1 MAKFV
6 LTGQMAL
13 LPPKNLAAIAKNI
26 KSKLS
31 NINVN
36 INVQANVQAVNNA
49 ANAANNASTAFGNVA
64 KQAKSAR
71 NSVSDLFKSLSGAA
85 KRFGAIAIVTST
97 FLGLSRAIRSSI
109 HDAIEFERQ
118 ILNLSQ
124 VTGKSAQELKGISNE
139 ITRLSVNLGV
149 SSDGLLKT
157 GIILA
162 QAGLEARKTKAAL
175 EVLAKTELA
184 ASFDDIQSTTEGA
197 IAILQQFKGEAA
209 EAASDVAY
217 LEKAMNSINQISKK
231 YAVESADLV
240 AVIRRSGGA
249 FEAAGG
255 SLDELLALFTSVR
268 ATTRESAETI
278 ATGLRTIF
286 TRIQRVE
293 TIRQLQELGIALQDA
308 EGKFVGP
315 YEAIKRISEG
325 LSSIDARDFRFAAI
339 VEELGGFRQIGKVIP
354 LIKQFKMSQD
364 ALKTA
369 QSSGNSLSEDAA
381 IAQKSLANQIA
392 RVREEFQALIREFVD
407 SKAFRDMLNLVLEMS
422 RAFIN
427 VAKSLEPILPM
438 ITILAGMKFGSGLAG
453 LIGGNLTQRRNNGGR
468 IHAFASGGFVPGSGN
483 RDTVPAMLTPG
494 EFVIRKSSVNKIGAD
509 KLAQMNAGG
518 SVQHFASGGIVENLI
533 KNPSGHVGIMKL
545 DGSDQQ
551 VKTAGINPKDNGN
564 NNSMY
569 AKWQHILSKHPELEK
584 KDYYNIK
591 DFPVDTSGPL
601 NQQAVQTFREGIRTS
616 ASQAIQAVAGT
627 IQGALN
633 IKPSE
638 SVSSEY
644 TQKLMGSLG
653 DGVIGSLF
661 EGVITALIS
670 NGDPSKINASTLRP
684 FDYVG
689 SIGDA
694 AKLFKNGN
702 LLNTD
707 DYMYKDAKKSSQYKI
722 SGITEKV
729 INQAYVEAG
738 GAQKVLDAGGTTKAD
753 LLQAIEKNPKIKNLL
768 ETTGGLTTND
778 IISLHLKGLKTS
790 TVGQMADK
798 LNELGLYPEARQGTR
813 GANKAPATIFMLKDE
828 IARTNVQEFAAGG
841 MPKGSDTVPAMLTPG
856 EFVVNRDSAR
866 KIGYDNLSHMNKTG
880 KPKYFATGGP
890 VTPGKANRQGVSYSG
905 TARQKQDQRTEVK
918 AFLDL
923 VKQKTVAAGG
933 TKTTQQIYKEA
944 FAELKTLFPKLSKV
958 TRDVIAKNLAYAKTL
973 RATEE
978 QQLKA
983 WQAQKDAEKKV
994 QDFGDK
1000 ISNFTSTTQN
1010 WVFLSSSIAAVAA
1023 QLGGFEQATKDAIS
1037 ETSIFATTVVGIAG
1051 TIADSAVGLAQLIPL
1066 SVQAKIY
1073 TGVMAGLTT
1082 VTSAFG
1088 VSLSVLVA
1096 PIAALGVLIAG
1107 VGIYFYYLKARAK
1120 NLAEA
1125 ANKAADDILQ
1135 SAEQGKGGTESQFVS
1150 KRLEAVAAVQEQYW
1164 FSTKAVKDQE
1174 LEASRQAAS
1183 VLFNLSVSGKALEQA
1198 LARIEKDRGL
1208 SERQKADQSISILQK
1223 DLNNSLAGIT
1233 KGRGVL
1239 NKFLSR
1245 DNFNAMDLE
1254 GPDKTAFED
1263 ANNAVKLA
1271 EDQITDNLTK
1281 LSSALDRNFDSILK
1295 ELDFQLIGKTG
1306 KEIVDSLKASS
1317 ELGRNIEA
1325 IESSILQSAQQKAVL
1340 QVEKARNSAPED
1352 FASAIEAANNEL
1364 KTALE
1369 TIYDNRVALENAAK
1383 AEAEK
1388 IKSTNDINAAMEK
1401 QRDNFALADGA
1412 IRFFSQQTEA
1422 AAKSVS
1428 ALERT
1433 MDRLG
1438 GGVNTGSAVS
1448 IRGLDNLNDV
1458 VDTGLFKSQLDK
1470 AVAPLGDFGNV
1481 VSDELSKT
1489 AIILERGRKKLL
1501 NVRFGQLN
1509 VIKTIEELFNGID
1522 ITADLKNAISG
1533 LIQDAA
1539 KASTEGA
1546 STITASEF
1554 ENIFAPLLAQ
1564 SEPFR
1569 KTIEGLINTQKELT
1583 TANASYLNEINKL
1596 RQEEIDGRR
1605 KMVDSDIRLSERLA
1619 EVRDKTISVEEKEAQ
1634 RNTRRGFGAG
1644 NRNGLANQFRV
1655 TADSLRELQGRIEK
1669 SNDVVLTS
1677 RLQEEQADLINK
1689 FSNLKGVVEE
1699 LTDQT
1704 DRATDVMS
1712 EIQKEQGKRDF
1723 VNKFTADFVTG
1734 GKNDRKNIA
1743 RQFEGLQAVGRFGT
1757 LQVLNEEMRGQV
1769 GSLLNELAGLD
1780 DGFKQFRKQ
1789 VIFNDAV
1796 RLGINPGVAGAIANA
1811 TPKEEMLIQELRAIA
1826 AEEKQF
1832 QQLLNDNIVKETQF
1846 LYDRMNKLTLV
1857 IESMPDKF
1865 KEAMSTAMQEFNDE
1879 QARIQA
1885 NAKQYE
1891 IDQKK
1896 LAAEA
1901 EAKKLKDEQAKSD
1914 FVAQKTGELT
1924 STLQKLIDVIESE
1937 RLEKST
1943 EKTES
1948 SIRQLQT
1955 QNRFWDAL
1963 IYGKAA
1969 TNKSKGGPI
1978 YASKGK
1984 LVNMEPKGTDTVPA
1998 MLTPGEFVMRKS
2010 AVDKYGEDTMHAI
2023 NKGVYADEGGSINKK
2038 YRITKD
2044 GYMKTVQDGKTYTMA
2059 DKIKDQER
2067 ERAARDKALSDKN
2080 TELLSNPRLSRNRVE
2095 PDYPISDTKNPSAFQ
2110 TTGFDN
2116 NLLGQIV
2123 GQQYSN
2129 IDLGGPDVSRIN
2141 QAALQ
2146 QAQSIKIPPSKAK
2159 PAIATASNVYG
2170 QADPKIL
2177 KELGGTYGSG
2187 RHHDPQKQLAL
2198 AEKRRQEQV
2207 RARDIRM
2214 GQIDPTAERRQSIQD
2229 RLNERSSNI
2238 QQAAYQRKQR
2248 SLPSYMRDEGWQ
2260 DKKFAPQN
2268 IPQLPQGGMGRP
2280 NFGQNNP
2287 QMGNMNDMAG
2297 VLKTTF
2303 DNLTGVLNN
2312 MHMTHQ
2318 VTVDGALNINGINNT
2333 QVAEAIKQYLG
2344 DFIVTEVKRLMDD
2357 KGLKT

>member
-6 LTGQMAL
+6 LTGHLAL
-13 LPPKNLAAIAKNI
+13 VPPKNLAAVAKQI
-26 KSKLS
+26 KTRLS
-31 NINVN
+31 NINVTV
-36 INVQANVQAVNNA
+36 NVQANTKALSATAQGANSAATSLNNM
-49 ANAANNASTAFGNVA
+49 S
-64 KQAKSAR
+64 KQAKSAH
-71 NSVSDLFKSLSGAA
+71 NSISDLFKSLSGAA

-97 FLGLSRAIRSSI
+97 FLGLSRAIRSSLN
-109 HDAIEFERQ
+109 DAIDFERQ
-118 ILNLSQ
+118 ILNLEQ
-124 VTGKSAQELKGISNE
+124 VTGKTAKELKDISNE

-184 ASFDDIQSTTEGA
+184 ASFDDIASTTEGA

-438 ITILAGMKFGSGLAG
+438 ITILAGMKFGSGLAS
-453 LIGGNLTQRRNNGGR
+453 LIGSNVTQRRNNGGR

-518 SVQHFASGGIVENLI
+518 HVQHFASGGIVDNLI

-591 DFPVDTSGPL
+591 DFPIDTSGPL
-601 NQQAVQTFREGIRTS
+601 NQQAVQTFKEGLRTS
-616 ASQAIQAVAGT
+616 ASQAIQSVAGT
-627 IQGALN
+627 IQGALKIAPN
-633 IKPSE
+633 E
-638 SVSSEY
+638 SVSNEY
-644 TQKLMGSLG
+644 TQKLIGSLG

-661 EGVITALIS
+661 EGVITSLIS
-670 NGDPSKINASTLRP
+670 NGDPLKINASTLRP

-694 AKLFKNGN
+694 AKLFKNGS

-738 GAQKVLDAGGTTKAD
+738 GAQKALDAGGTTRAD
-753 LLQAIEKNPKIKNLL
+753 LLQAIEKNSKVKNLL

-798 LNELGLYPEARQGTR
+798 LNELGLYPEVRQGTR

-890 VTPGKANRQGVSYSG
+890 VTPAKAHRYRNSTPYTG
-905 TARQKQDQRTEVK
+905 TARQKQNQKDQVRE
-918 AFLDL
+918 FLAL
-923 VKQKTVAAGG
+923 VKQKAASADG
-933 TKTTQQIYKEA
+933 TKTTEKIYKEA
-944 FAELKTLFPKLSKV
+944 FAELRTQFPKLSKV
-958 TRDVIAKNLAYAKTL
+958 TRDVIAKNIAHAKTL
-973 RATEE
+973 KATEE
-978 QQLKA
+978 QQLKV
-983 WQAQKDAEKKV
+983 WQQQKDTEKKV
-994 QDFGDK
+994 KDFGDK
-1000 ISNFTSTTQN
+1000 LSNATSRIQN
-1010 WVFLSSSIAAVAA
+1010 WVFLGSSIAAVSA
-1023 QLGGFEQATKDAIS
+1023 QLGVFDQATKDAIS
-1037 ETSIFATTVVGIAG
+1037 ETSIFATTMVGITG
-1051 TIADSAVGLAQLIPL
+1051 TIADSVVGLAQIIPL
-1066 SVQAKIY
+1066 GAQAKIY
-1073 TGVMAGLTT
+1073 TGIMAGVNT
-1082 VTSAFG
+1082 VTALFG
-1088 VSLSVLVA
+1088 ISLTSLLV
-1096 PIAALGVLIAG
+1096 PIAALGVL
-1107 VGIYFYYLKARAK
+1107 VTGIGLYFYYLKAQAR

-1125 ANKAADDILQ
+1125 HNKAANDILQ

-1183 VLFNLSVSGKALEQA
+1183 VLFNLSTSGRALEQA
-1198 LARIEKDRGL
+1198 LAAIDKNRGL
-1208 SERQKADQSISILQK
+1208 SEGEKADRAIPILQK
-1223 DLNNSLAGIT
+1223 DLNDSLAGIT
-1233 KGRGVL
+1233 KGRGVI
-1239 NKFLSR
+1239 NKFSSR
-1245 DNFNAMDLE
+1245 ENFDPTNLD

-1271 EDQITDNLTK
+1271 EDQITANLAK
-1281 LSSALDRNFDSILK
+1281 LNDSLNKSFDSILK
-1295 ELDFQLIGKTG
+1295 DLDVQLIGKTG

-1317 ELGRNIEA
+1317 SLGKNIEA
-1325 IESSILQSAQQKAVL
+1325 VESSILKSAQQKAVL
-1340 QVEKARNSAPED
+1340 QVEKARNSAPEA
-1352 FASAIEAANNEL
+1352 FASAVEAANNEL

-1369 TIYDNRVALENAAK
+1369 AIYDNKVALEDLAETEAK
-1383 AEAEK
+1383 K
-1388 IKSTNDINAAMEK
+1388 IKSTNQINAAMEK
-1401 QRDNFALADGA
+1401 QRGNFALADGA
-1412 IRFFSQQTEA
+1412 IKFFSKQTEA

-1438 GGVNTGSAVS
+1438 GGVNNGSAVS

-1458 VDTGLFKSQLDK
+1458 VDTELFKSQLDK
-1470 AVAPLGDFGNV
+1470 AVVPLGDFGGV
-1481 VSDELSKT
+1481 VSGELSKT

-1501 NVRFGQLN
+1501 NVRFGQ
-1509 VIKTIEELFNGID
+1509 VSIIKTIEQLFQGID
-1522 ITADLKNAISG
+1522 ISADLKNAISG

-1569 KTIEGLINTQKELT
+1569 KTVEGLINSQQELT
-1583 TANASYLNEINKL
+1583 AANASYLNEINKL

-1619 EVRDKTISVEEKEAQ
+1619 EVRDRSISVEEKEAQ

-1655 TADSLRELQGRIEK
+1655 TADSLRELQGRIEE
-1669 SNDVVLTS
+1669 SNDAVLTS
-1677 RLQEEQADLINK
+1677 RLQKEQADLINK

-1734 GKNDRKNIA
+1734 GKDDRKNIA
-1743 RQFEGLQAVGRFGT
+1743 RQFQGLQAVGRFGT

-1769 GSLLNELAGLD
+1769 GSLLSELAGLD
-1780 DGFKQFRKQ
+1780 DGFKEFRKQ

-1832 QQLLNDNIVKETQF
+1832 QQLLNDNTAKETQF
-1846 LYDRMNKLTLV
+1846 LYGRMDKLTLV

-1879 QARIQA
+1879 QARIQS
-1885 NAKQYE
+1885 NAKEYE
-1891 IDQKK
+1891 IEQKK
-1896 LAAEA
+1896 LAAEV
-1901 EAKKLKDEQAKSD
+1901 EAKRLKNEQDKSN
-1914 FVAQKTGELT
+1914 FVVSEMKTLGGSINALTKEIQNQKRIAEEARLKESQDKREGDA
-1924 STLQKLIDVIESE
+1924 IIESA
-1937 RLEKST
+1937 
-1943 EKTES
+1943 
-1948 SIRQLQT
+1948 
-1955 QNRFWDAL
+1955 FMH
-1963 IYGKAA
+1963 
-1969 TNKSKGGPI
+1969 SKGGPI

-2010 AVDKYGEDTMHAI
+2010 AVDKYGEDTMHAM
-2023 NKGVYADEGGSINKK
+2023 NKGVYAADGALIKK
-2038 YRITKD
+2038 YKKDTNGRTKMGKD
-2044 GYMKTVQDGKTYTMA
+2044 GRPLEDIGTWFGIEKAEKEYRD
-2059 DKIKDQER
+2059 R
-2067 ERAARDKALSDKN
+2067 ERKAIDTYIN
-2080 TELLSNPRLSRNRVE
+2080 NEDLLANPRLSRNK
-2095 PDYPISDTKNPSAFQ
+2095 PQAPQGLALDINKINNDALSPINIPSPIKPTQSLQAKQTNASDMT
-2110 TTGFDN
+2110 
-2116 NLLGQIV
+2116 
-2123 GQQYSN
+2123 
-2129 IDLGGPDVSRIN
+2129 
-2141 QAALQ
+2141 AALSTQ
-2146 QAQSIKIPPSKAK
+2146 NTIAAK
-2159 PAIATASNVYG
+2159 KSN
-2170 QADPKIL
+2170 A
-2177 KELGGTYGSG
+2177 
-2187 RHHDPQKQLAL
+2187 LAL
-2198 AEKRRQEQV
+2198 SEKRQKEQI
-2207 RARDIRM
+2207 RARQIRM

-2238 QQAAYQRKQR
+2238 QEASYQRKQR
-2248 SLPSYMRDEGWQ
+2248 SMPSYMRDEGWQ

-2318 VTVDGALNINGINNT
+2318 VTVDGALNINGVNNT

-2357 KGLKT
+2357 SKKGFPT

>member
-6 LTGQMAL
+6 LTGHLAL
-13 LPPKNLAAIAKNI
+13 LPPKNLAAVAKQI
-26 KSKLS
+26 KSRLS
-31 NINVN
+31 NINVTV
-36 INVQANVQAVNNA
+36 NVRANTQALSATAQGANNA
-49 ANAANNASTAFGNVA
+49 ATSLNNMS
-64 KQAKSAR
+64 KQAKAAR

-97 FLGLSRAIRSSI
+97 FLGLSRAIRSSVG
-109 HDAIEFERQ
+109 DAIEFERE
-118 ILNLSQ
+118 IGNLSQ
-124 VTGKSAQELKGISNE
+124 VTGKTAKELKDISNE
-139 ITRLSVNLGV
+139 ITRLSTNLGV

-184 ASFDDIQSTTEGA
+184 SSFDDITSTTEGA
-197 IAILQQFKGEAA
+197 IAILQQFKKEAA
-209 EAASDVAY
+209 NSASDVAY

-339 VEELGGFRQIGKVIP
+339 TEELGGFRQIGKVIP
-354 LIKQFKMSQD
+354 LIKQFRTSQE

-369 QSSGNSLSEDAA
+369 QASGNSLSEDAA

-392 RVREEFQALIREFVD
+392 RVREEFQALIRQFVD
-407 SKAFRDMLNLVLEMS
+407 SQAFRDMLNLVLEMS

-438 ITILAGMKFGSGLAG
+438 IEILAAMKFGSGLASLLG
-453 LIGGNLTQRRNNGGR
+453 SGITQRRNNGGR

-494 EFVIRKSSVNKIGAD
+494 EFVIKKSSVNKIGAD

-518 SVQHFASGGIVENLI
+518 HVQHFASGGIVENLI
-533 KNPSGHVGIMKL
+533 KNTSGHVGIMKL

-569 AKWQHILSKHPELEK
+569 AKWQHVVGKHPELEK

-591 DFPVDTSGPL
+591 DFPIDTSGPL

-638 SVSSEY
+638 SISNEY
-644 TQKLMGSLG
+644 SQKLMGSLG
-653 DGVIGSLF
+653 DGVVGSLF

-694 AKLFKNGN
+694 AKLFKNGH

-738 GAQKVLDAGGTTKAD
+738 GTTKAD
-753 LLQAIEKNPKIKNLL
+753 LLQAIEKNPKVKNLL

-828 IARTNVQEFAAGG
+828 IARTSVQEFAAGG
-841 MPKGSDTVPAMLTPG
+841 MPKGTDTVPAMLTPG

-890 VTPGKANRQGVSYSG
+890 VTPAKATRQAYGRNYNVPYTG
-905 TARQKQDQRTEVK
+905 TPKQRQQQKTEVR

-923 VKQKTVAAGG
+923 VKQKSAAAGG
-933 TKTTQQIYKEA
+933 TKTTEKIFKEA
-944 FAELKTLFPKLSKV
+944 FAELKTQFPKLSKV
-958 TRDVIAKNLAYAKTL
+958 TRDVIKSNLAHAKTL

-978 QQLKA
+978 QQLKT
-983 WQAQKDAEKKV
+983 WQAQKDAEKQV
-994 QDFGDK
+994 Q
-1000 ISNFTSTTQN
+1000 NFTDKLSNATAKLQN
-1010 WVFLSSSIAAVAA
+1010 WIFLGSSVATISA
-1023 QLGGFEQATKDAIS
+1023 QLGSFEQATKDAIS
-1037 ETSIFATTVVGIAG
+1037 ETSVFATTMVGIAG
-1051 TIADSAVGLAQLIPL
+1051 TVADSAVGLVQSFVPL
-1066 SVQAKIY
+1066 AIQTKIY

-1082 VTSAFG
+1082 VSASMG
-1088 VSLSVLVA
+1088 IGLSALLAPVA
-1096 PIAALGVLIAG
+1096 ILGVALTGLGLIL
-1107 VGIYFYYLKARAK
+1107 YYQASKAK

-1125 ANKAADDILQ
+1125 NNKAADEILKA
-1135 SAEQGKGGTESQFVS
+1135 AEQGGSGTESQFVA
-1150 KRLEAVAAVQEQYW
+1150 KRLEAVAKVQEQYW
-1164 FSTKAVKDQE
+1164 FATKAVKDQE

-1183 VLFNLSVSGKALEQA
+1183 VLFNLSTSGRALEQS
-1198 LARIEKDRGL
+1198 LARIEKNNNLSDR
-1208 SERQKADQSISILQK
+1208 EKADQSISILQK
-1223 DLNNSLAGIT
+1223 DLNNSLVGLT
-1233 KGRGVL
+1233 KGRDVI
-1239 NKFLSR
+1239 NKFLNR
-1245 DNFNAMDLE
+1245 DNFNFEKLE

-1263 ANNAVKLA
+1263 ANSAIKLA
-1271 EDQITDNLTK
+1271 EEQIQSSLSQLTSS
-1281 LSSALDRNFDSILK
+1281 LSRNFDSILK
-1295 ELDFQLIGKTG
+1295 ELDVQLIGKSG
-1306 KEIVDSLKASS
+1306 KEILESLKSS
-1317 ELGRNIEA
+1317 TELGKNIETVEA
-1325 IESSILQSAQQKAVL
+1325 SILKSAKERAAL
-1340 QVEKARNSAPED
+1340 QIEKARNSTSED
-1352 FASAIEAANNEL
+1352 FAAAVDSANNEL
-1364 KTALE
+1364 KQAIE
-1369 TIYDNRVALENAAK
+1369 AIYDNKIALEQNAK
-1383 AEAEK
+1383 AEADRM
-1388 IKSTNDINAAMEK
+1388 KSTNDLNIAMEK
-1401 QRDNFALADGA
+1401 QRDNFALAEGA
-1412 IRFFSQQTEA
+1412 IKFFSKQTEA
-1422 AAKSVS
+1422 ASKSVS

-1438 GGVNTGSAVS
+1438 GSVNTGSAVS
-1448 IRGLDNLNDV
+1448 ITGLDNLNNVIDPK
-1458 VDTGLFKSQLDK
+1458 LFKAQLDK
-1470 AVAPLGDFGNV
+1470 AVAPLGDFGPV
-1481 VSDELSKT
+1481 VSGELSKT
-1489 AIILERGRKKLL
+1489 AVILERARNKLL
-1501 NVRFGQLN
+1501 NVRFGQIS
-1509 VIKTIEELFNGID
+1509 VIQTIKELFEGIN
-1522 ITADLKNAISG
+1522 INADLKNAISG

-1569 KTIEGLINTQKELT
+1569 RTIEGLINSQKELT
-1583 TANASYLNEINKL
+1583 AANASYLNEINKL

-1605 KMVDSDIRLSERLA
+1605 KIIDSDIRLSERLA
-1619 EVRDKTISVEEKEAQ
+1619 EARDKTISVEEKEAQ
-1634 RNTRRGFGAG
+1634 RNARRGFGAG

-1655 TADSLRELQGRIEK
+1655 TADSLRELQGRIEE
-1669 SNDVVLTS
+1669 SNDAVLTS
-1677 RLQEEQADLINK
+1677 RLQKEQADLINR

-1734 GKNDRKNIA
+1734 GKDDRKNIA
-1743 RQFEGLQAVGRFGT
+1743 KQFQGLQAVSRFGT

-1769 GSLLNELAGLD
+1769 GALLNELAGLD
-1780 DGFKQFRKQ
+1780 DGFKEFRKQ

-1832 QQLLNDNIVKETQF
+1832 QQLLNDNTAKETQF
-1846 LYDRMNKLTLV
+1846 LYGRMDKLTLV

-1865 KEAMSTAMQEFNDE
+1865 KEAMSAAMKEFNDE
-1879 QARIQA
+1879 QKRIQA

-1891 IDQKK
+1891 IDQKQ

-1901 EAKKLKDEQAKSD
+1901 EAKRIADEATKSEYVASEMKRLGGSIDALVEEIRAERQLKADKQ
-1914 FVAQKTGELT
+1914 
-1924 STLQKLIDVIESE
+1924 SE
-1937 RLEKST
+1937 RD
-1943 EKTES
+1943 
-1948 SIRQLQT
+1948 
-1955 QNRFWDAL
+1955 DARSQQSDAMME
-1963 IYGKAA
+1963 GVFMR
-1969 TNKSKGGPI
+1969 SKGGPI

-2010 AVDKYGEDTMHAI
+2010 AVDKYGEDTMHAM

-2044 GYMKTVQDGKTYTMA
+2044 GYMKTVQDGKPYTMS

-2080 TELLSNPRLSRNRVE
+2080 EELLSNPRLSRNKKE
-2095 PDYPISDTKNPSAFQ
+2095 PNFELSKNKDPLELKKLE
-2110 TTGFDN
+2110 TDN
-2116 NLLGQIV
+2116 NLWAQII
-2123 GQQYSN
+2123 GQQYFN
-2129 IDLGGPDVSRIN
+2129 TEPFAGPDIDKIN
-2141 QAALQ
+2141 KQSLNPINIPSPVAKKQ
-2146 QAQSIKIPPSKAK
+2146 QDSDII
-2159 PAIATASNVYG
+2159 
-2170 QADPKIL
+2170 
-2177 KELGGTYGSG
+2177 KELGGTYGKG
-2187 RHHDPQKQLAL
+2187 RHHDPIQQSKLA
-2198 AEKRRQEQV
+2198 AKRRQEQV
-2207 RARDIRM
+2207 KARDIRM
-2214 GQIDPTAERRQSIQD
+2214 GRIDPMAKRRQAIQD

-2248 SLPSYMRDEGWQ
+2248 SMPSYMRDEGWQ

-2344 DFIVTEVKRLMDD
+2344 DFIVTEVKRLMDNK
-2357 KGLKT
+2357 KGLQI